1 MGSVGRTVGVLITA
15 SVASTGARA
24 QERDSGCGAY
34 FEAVA
39 GFFRMPP
46 SEVAILGDWGIAPD
60 EIPVVVFV
68 ARHAGISPEALV
80 ALRRSGRSWSDL
92 VGRYGIGAPAL
103 HVPIR
108 DQAPAGA
115 LAAVYERYRGT
126 PVADWRTIPLS
137 DADVVAL
144 VNVRVIAQTLE
155 LPAEEVIRRTGSVS
169 SYVELYVQLS
179 R

>member
-1 MGSVGRTVGVLITA
+1 MGVFMTA
-15 SVASTGARA
+15 LVASTSAQA
-24 QERDSGCGAY
+24 QERDSARGAY

-46 SEVAILGDWGIAPD
+46 SEVAILGDWEIAPD
-60 EIPVVVFV
+60 EIPVVLFV
-68 ARHAGISPEALV
+68 ARRAGISPEALV

-92 VGRYGIGAPAL
+92 IVRYGIGAPAL

-115 LAAVYERYRGT
+115 LAAAYERYRGT

-144 VNVRVIAQTLE
+144 VNVRVIAQTLG

-169 SYVELYVQLS
+169 SYVELFAQLG

>member
-1 MGSVGRTVGVLITA
+1 MSVL
-15 SVASTGARA
+15 VASTSARA
-24 QERDSGCGAY
+24 QERDVARGAY

-46 SEVAILGDWGIAPD
+46 SEVVILGDWEIAPD

-92 VGRYGIGAPAL
+92 VEQYGIGPPAL

-115 LAAVYERYRGT
+115 LAVAYERYRGT
-126 PVADWRTIPLS
+126 PVADWARIPLS
-137 DADVVAL
+137 DADIVAL
-144 VNVRVIAQTLE
+144 VNVRVIAQTLG
-155 LPAEEVIRRTGSVS
+155 LSAEEVIRHTGSVS
-169 SYVELYVQLS
+169 SYVELFAQLS